1 MAYTAEQIASL
12 QQEQQK
18 AVAALNKLLLTTVVA
33 GEKQVNVQAKEYLL
47 YGVGRRL
54 KILRYGLS
62 TIFRLFP
69 PDTAKPIASDDL
81 EAVQAALHAFV
92 MNLYGTF
99 ENLAWAFVCR
109 HDLIGEIGHHRKV
122 GMFLGSTQRFL
133 PQVLADYL
141 SSETMTAWHTQ
152 YLKNYRDALAHRIP
166 LYIPPLTFT
175 DAEGKRYQELVCEEM
190 ACIEAERW
198 EVLERVRHEKTNL
211 GSPCFVFWHG
221 LFSEADAKPMQ
232 LHPQLVSDVMTIL
245 EFGPLYFQH
254 WHERAYPDPRR

>member
-1 MAYTAEQIASL
+1 MAYNAEQVATL
-12 QQEQQK
+12 QQKQQE
-18 AVAALNKLLLTTVVA
+18 AVSALDRLLLTAVTA
-33 GEKQVNVQAKEYLL
+33 GEAQVNVQAKEYLL

-54 KILRYGLS
+54 KVLRYGLS

-109 HDLIGEIGHHRKV
+109 HDIIDEIGDRRKV
-122 GMFLGSTQRFL
+122 GMFLGATQRFL

-141 SSETMTAWHTQ
+141 SSKTMTAWHTQ

-166 LYIPPLTFT
+166 LYIPPKTFT
-175 DAEGKRYQELVCEEM
+175 DVEGKRYQELVREEM
-190 ACIEAERW
+190 ECIETGRW
-198 EVLERVRHEKTNL
+198 EDLERVRDEKANL
-211 GSPCFVFWHG
+211 GRPCFVFWHG
-221 LFSEADAKPMQ
+221 LFSEADSKPMQ
-232 LHPQLVSDVMTIL
+232 LHSQLVSDVMTIL
-245 EFGPLYFQH
+245 EFGPMYFQH
-254 WHERAYPDPRR
+254 WHERAFP